1 VLESGSPRTRASA
14 AQALAHVEDARAST
28 WILAALNDP
37 DQWVRYFAARSIG
50 RRPFPESVD
59 ALGRLAESD
68 PANQV
73 RIAAIEALARI
84 GGARVMAIL
93 AGLVESNDIDLA
105 RAALAGL
112 GHIGHPDALPPLLAT
127 VRSGDPDRRMH
138 AVRALGERGGEDALD
153 SLRWVA
159 ASDTDERVVQAAIDA
174 LARLA
179 TAGAIDTLVAL
190 TSDPARRDACV
201 AALARLGKEHIEVI
215 GCAWDLA
222 APEARQ
228 ALVAVLGRM
237 KQPRASELL
246 SAALDDPDD
255 SVRLA
260 AVNALAHLGSRAQE
274 RKLVTMARADSDP
287 KVRRAAQKALQR

>member
-1 VLESGSPRTRASA
+1 
-14 AQALAHVEDARAST
+14 
-28 WILAALNDP
+28 
-37 DQWVRYFAARSIG
+37 
-50 RRPFPESVD
+50 
-59 ALGRLAESD
+59 
-68 PANQV
+68 
-73 RIAAIEALARI
+73 
-84 GGARVMAIL
+84 
-93 AGLVESNDIDLA
+93 
-105 RAALAGL
+105 
-112 GHIGHPDALPPLLAT
+112 

-287 KVRRAAQKALQR
+287 KVRRAAQRALQR